1 MSTYTEILHRI
12 QAVTKTRTQNELA
25 ALLGISQSSVSD
37 SKKRQTIPAEWYLK
51 LFERLGIN
59 PDWLKKGAGPMY
71 LRTEAGYVAGD
82 ATGLELDPALLGSP
96 LARPALATV
105 YGGNEFSLDSQ
116 PDPSSCTPYKGLTP
130 VAKIALPQSHVTPR
144 TLVLAIGTDAAAPL
158 VLRGAYAGFDAGQLQ
173 PGSVHAFLL
182 PGEGLGLRRLFW
194 DQARGGYVLRA
205 ENAAYPEL
213 HFTTN
218 ECRQRLLGKL
228 AWVLQKVH

>member
-37 SKKRQTIPAEWYLK
+37 SKKRRTVPAEWYLK
-51 LFERLGIN
+51 LFERLGLN
-59 PDWLKKGAGPMY
+59 PDWLKKGVGPIY

-82 ATGLELDPALLGSP
+82 ATELTLDPALLGSP
-96 LARPALATV
+96 LARPTLATV
-105 YGGNEFSLDSQ
+105 YGGSEPF
-116 PDPSSCTPYKGLTP
+116 PDTGAESFPPPPYRGLTP

-144 TLVLAIGTDAAAPL
+144 TLVLAIATDAAAPL
-158 VLRGAYAGFDAGQLQ
+158 VLRGAYAGFEAGQLE

-194 DQARGGYVLRA
+194 DQETEGYVLRA
-205 ENAAYPEL
+205 ENTAYPEL
-213 HFTTN
+213 RFTTN
-218 ECRQRLLGKL
+218 ECRQRLLGSL
-228 AWVLQKVH
+228 VWVLQKVH